1 MHSVVTSPLALTL
14 ARAQF
19 GFTIAFHIIF
29 PGFSIGLAA
38 FLATV
43 EAMWLLTRKTAYL
56 DIYKY
61 WLRIFAVAFA
71 IGVVSGLVI
80 EYQLGANWSGYSNK
94 VGSILGPLFAYE
106 TMTAFFLEAGFLGI
120 MLFGM
125 ERVGPR
131 LHFAATCLVSIGTL
145 ISATWILS
153 ANSWMQSP
161 AGYSIGPHGRFI
173 PKSWYHIIFN
183 PTFPFEF
190 GHMVMAAFIATALAV
205 AGVGGYH
212 LLRDSRNP
220 VARIMFSMAMWL
232 LVIVVPVQ
240 GFVGDAAGRGVWETQ
255 PIKLA
260 AIEGDF
266 DTGVQPLHLIGWP
279 DAKAAKLLGNVQ
291 IPLLGSVIITHSTDG
306 VIKGL
311 DAFPKKD
318 WPVLVTTFWGFRV
331 MVGLWAL
338 MMLLAFAGLYFRLRN
353 RLYEARWLQLGAVAM
368 GPAGFLAIIAGWVVT
383 ETGRQPWTVY
393 GVLRT
398 AQSVA
403 PLTLADVVWSL
414 TIIVLLYI
422 VIFGSGIGYILALMA
437 KEPEMGEPPPR
448 DDAPL
453 RTHGPHGLHDPG
465 QRQAGQR
472 DAGRAGGQP
481 PLPAE

>member
-1 MHSVVTSPLALTL
+1 MGSAVTSPLALAL
-14 ARAQF
+14 ARSQF

-29 PGFSIGLAA
+29 PAFSIGLAA

-43 EAMWLLTRKTAYL
+43 EGMWLLTKKPVYL

-61 WLRIFAVAFA
+61 WLKIFAVAFA
-71 IGVVSGLVI
+71 IGVVSGLVM
-80 EYQLGANWSGYSNK
+80 EYQLGADWSGYTDK

-153 ANSWMQSP
+153 ANSWMQTP
-161 AGYSIGPHGRFI
+161 AGYVIGPHGRFI
-173 PKSWYHIIFN
+173 PKNWAAIILN
-183 PTFPFEF
+183 RTFPFEF
-190 GHMVMAAFIATALAV
+190 GHMVIAAFLSTALVVAAV
-205 AGVGGYH
+205 GAYH
-212 LLRDSRNP
+212 LLHNSQNP
-220 VARIMFSMAMWL
+220 VTRIMFSMAMWM
-232 LVIVVPVQ
+232 IVVVTPIQ

-266 DTGVQPLHLIGWP
+266 DTRAGQPLHLIGWP
-279 DAKAAKLLGNVQ
+279 DAKADKLLGNVQ
-291 IPLLGSVIITHSTDG
+291 IPDLGSIIISHQLHG
-306 VIKGL
+306 LIKGL

-318 WPVLVTTFWGFRV
+318 WPVLVTTFWGFRI
-331 MVGLWAL
+331 MVGLWGL
-338 MMLLAFAGLYFRLRN
+338 MLLLGFAGLFQRWRR
-353 RLYEARWLQLGAVAM
+353 RLYIAPWLHRAAVLM
-368 GPAGFLAIIAGWVVT
+368 GPAGFITIVAGWTVT

-393 GVLRT
+393 GLLRT
-398 AQSVA
+398 TQSVA
-403 PLTLADVVWSL
+403 PLTLSELVWSL
-414 TIIVLLYI
+414 AVIVLLYI
-422 VIFGSGIGYILALMA
+422 VIFGSGFRYILALMA
-437 KEPEMGEPPPR
+437 KEPVPGEPAPR

-453 RTHGPHGLHDPG
+453 RTHGPKGVHDPG
-465 QRQAGQR
+465 QRLPGQR
-472 DAGRAGGQP
+472 LAGQP
-481 PLPAE
+481 PQPAE